1 MPLFVFF
8 ARLGLAGGGIAPLA
22 CRAAGMGSTGAL
34 VAILAFLHIMV
45 ASAAFMLVVFMAVG
59 AAMVVLHDDC

>member
-1 MPLFVFF
+1 MTLFVFF

-22 CRAAGMGSTGAL
+22 RRAAGMGSTGAL
-34 VAILAFLHIMV
+34 VANLAFLHMV